1 MVAREQGPDLHHT
14 GHGYHGGIAS
24 SGFDVNA
31 IGQTTNN
38 GMYGFFVPVACCVG
52 DFDEGEGSGD
62 CFGEVWIKHTNN
74 GAPAGGIGG
83 AFSSVLQSW
92 APPMKGQDEMTDL
105 VVEDGEVEIRH
116 TFGSIVAHGCSGMID
131 AYGGGGEEMMD
142 TWCIFGDPTVVMR
155 TAFPTELALSHQDV
169 YFLGTPTLDVASPTE
184 GALVAL
190 TFNGEILG
198 TAFVENGVASIAL
211 DAPLSIPGDYL
222 LTGTAYNTI
231 PYQSTVQVV
240 PAEGPYV
247 LSNGNTALDPAGDN
261 DGNVDQGE
269 SIELE
274 LDLANVGIETA
285 MDVQVT
291 ITTADEWVV
300 ITDGAESAGDIDAD
314 GFAFDVVAGVA
325 DQHVAVLT
333 WRWWMRTATSGRPA
347 SMWC

>member
-1 MVAREQGPDLHHT
+1 
-14 GHGYHGGIAS
+14 
-24 SGFDVNA
+24 
-31 IGQTTNN
+31 
-38 GMYGFFVPVACCVG
+38 
-52 DFDEGEGSGD
+52 
-62 CFGEVWIKHTNN
+62 
-74 GAPAGGIGG
+74 
-83 AFSSVLQSW
+83 
-92 APPMKGQDEMTDL
+92 
-105 VVEDGEVEIRH
+105 
-116 TFGSIVAHGCSGMID
+116 MID

-300 ITDGAESAGDIDAD
+300 ITDGRAKE
-314 GFAFDVVAGVA
+314 FCRYKVDVA
-325 DQHVAVLT
+325 
-333 WRWWMRTATSGRPA
+333 
-347 SMWC
+347 